1 MSMPQPVVAA
11 TTGRPRCVRRRR
23 LVAAAAGAAA
33 IGLTVPLSVSAYAS
47 PAAIPSTAHGQQFKV
62 FAPSFVEDPAT
73 HTVRLPLY
81 TGTSGG
87 SPVSFVVTDAS
98 TKAAATLM
106 GVNWAPRLANARGTA
121 AVQKATFGAH
131 GLEIPATVDFSPNRV
146 VVPGPTGFPPKQAVP
161 GAVGRPGYSPLI
173 QLPDGTVLNA
183 PQVANNTG
191 HADKLV
197 STDAVRHRAVYRETD
212 GFYDGHA
219 VHYVSFEASIPL
231 TAALENAALAPALN
245 AAPPDDPRST
255 ADVNPAPAREE
266 IGIVTNGQLGVDN
279 PQRQGLS
286 SALLDGLD
294 PLNILGE
301 VPANDP
307 ASHYSPLW
315 DANLATWTPQ
325 AVSAG
330 QNRRVTTFDDLLT
343 LADRGLITAPDG
355 GPFRRS
361 DFLINCPAISIA
373 Q

>member
-1 MSMPQPVVAA
+1 MRPIRRTANDKAGSRQRLGPVRRAALAGLVAVSAVLVAPSGASAAAPTAAPAA
-11 TTGRPRCVRRRR
+11 T
-23 LVAAAAGAAA
+23 AEH
-33 IGLTVPLSVSAYAS
+33 SE
-47 PAAIPSTAHGQQFKV
+47 FKV
-62 FAPSFVEDPAT
+62 FSRSFVEDPAT
-73 HTVRLPLY
+73 HTVSLPLY
-81 TGTSGG
+81 QATSGG

-98 TKAAATLM
+98 TKQAARLL
-106 GVNWAPRLANARGTA
+106 GVNFAPRLANARGTA
-121 AVQKATFGAH
+121 AVQKVSFGAH
-131 GLEIPATVDFSPNRV
+131 GLQIPVTVDFAPTRV
-146 VVPGPTGFPPKQAVP
+146 VAPGPTGFPPVTAIP

-183 PQVANNTG
+183 PQLANNTG

-197 STDAVRHRAVYRETD
+197 STNRHRAVYRETD
-212 GFYDGHA
+212 GFYDHQR

-231 TAALENAALAPALN
+231 AAALENAALAAALN
-245 AAPPDDPRST
+245 AAPADDPRST
-255 ADVNPAPAREE
+255 TEVNPPPAREE
-266 IGIVTNGQLGVDN
+266 IGILTNGQLGAAN

-301 VPANDP
+301 VPDQNP

-325 AVSAG
+325 AIAAG
-330 QNRRVTTFDDLLT
+330 LNQRVTAFDDLLA

-361 DFLINCPAISIA
+361 DFVINCPAISIA
-373 Q
+373 D